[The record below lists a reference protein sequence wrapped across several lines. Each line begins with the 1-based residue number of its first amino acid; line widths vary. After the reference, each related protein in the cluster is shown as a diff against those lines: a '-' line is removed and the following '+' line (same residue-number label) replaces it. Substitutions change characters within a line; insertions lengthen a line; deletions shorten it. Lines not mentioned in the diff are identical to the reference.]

1 MHRFAALCLFVSSAF
16 ASTLAP
22 ASAAPAIGGGNAPIE
37 THGELPAAW
46 VAEAPPSTP
55 DDLMCANWADGW
67 KVEPSGA
74 DGISLSRAGRAR
86 TPVSV

>member
-1 MHRFAALCLFVSSAF
+1 M
-16 ASTLAP
+16 
-22 ASAAPAIGGGNAPIE
+22 E

-55 DDLMCANWADGW
+55 DDRMCANWAGGW
-67 KVEPSGA
+67 KVEPGGV

-86 TPVSV
+86 ARRFPCERHVTPAWGPAPNGKATFRYKS

>member
-1 MHRFAALCLFVSSAF
+1 VPVRFIRV

-22 ASAAPAIGGGNAPIE
+22 ASAAPAIGGDNAPIE
-37 THGELPAAW
+37 THGELPAGLGSRGA
-46 VAEAPPSTP
+46 ALRT

-74 DGISLSRAGRAR
+74 DRISLSRAGRAR